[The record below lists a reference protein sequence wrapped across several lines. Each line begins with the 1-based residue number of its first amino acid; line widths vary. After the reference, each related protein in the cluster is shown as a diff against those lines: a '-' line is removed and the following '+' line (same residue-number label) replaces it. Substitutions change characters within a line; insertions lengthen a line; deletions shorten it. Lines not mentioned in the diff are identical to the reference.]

1 MALDRRRIRSAGRT
15 TGSVEITLPVEL
27 QVLEGIE
34 CEVWVRDGVRPE
46 IVLRPNVG
54 VAQALFASLW
64 QQLRLGLQ
72 RVGEIG
78 DFNLSDFN
86 VALLPPR
93 HWYDKP
99 PLSYQDALTLLSRLK
114 EDRGSPR
121 VNNSDAM
128 LRLVTFLAVNAG
140 YRLGLEGRFAMAF
153 GDAVGYLVSGV
164 GSRQDTDFERQVA
177 LSAFGGGEKV
187 VAGEIGSLSFDGR
200 WEEAEEG
207 LERVFAQFR
216 EWQEDPERYEE
227 ARKRWWKAVTR
238 VEIGV
243 SVSTLEEYLQRAES
257 KGSRS

>member
-54 VAQALFASLW
+54 VAQALFAKLW
-64 QQLRLGLQ
+64 QQLRSGLQ

-78 DFNLSDFN
+78 DFDLGDFN

-99 PLSYQDALTLLSRLK
+99 PLSYQDALTVLSRLK
-114 EDRGSPR
+114 ENRGSAQ
-121 VNNSDAM
+121 VTNSDAM

-140 YRLGLEGRFAMAF
+140 YKLGLEGRFAMAF

-164 GSRQDTDFERQVA
+164 GSGQGTDFERDVA

-187 VAGEIGSLSFDGR
+187 VAGQIGSLSLDGR
-200 WEEAEEG
+200 WEEAGEG

-216 EWQEDPERYEE
+216 EWQEDPEQYEE
-227 ARKRWWKAVTR
+227 ARKRWWKAMTR

-243 SVSTLEEYLQRAES
+243 SISTLEEYLQRAKP
-257 KGSRS
+257 KGSKS

>member
-27 QVLEGIE
+27 QSLEGIE
-34 CEVWVRDGVRPE
+34 CEVLVRDGVRPE

-54 VAQALFASLW
+54 VAQALFANLW

-78 DFNLSDFN
+78 DFDPSDFN

-99 PLSYQDALTLLSRLK
+99 PLSYQDALTILSRLK
-114 EDRGSPR
+114 ENRDSAR

-153 GDAVGYLVSGV
+153 GEAVGYLVSGV
-164 GSRQDTDFERQVA
+164 GSGQGTDFERDVA
-177 LSAFGGGEKV
+177 LSAFSGGEKV
-187 VAGEIGSLSFDGR
+187 VAGQIGSLSFDGR
-200 WEEAEEG
+200 WEEAGEG

-216 EWQEDPERYEE
+216 AWQENPEQYEE
-227 ARKRWWKAVTR
+227 ARKRWWKAMTR

-243 SVSTLEEYLQRAES
+243 SISTLEDYLQRA
-257 KGSRS
+257 KSRGPKS

>member
-15 TGSVEITLPVEL
+15 TGSVEITLPVGL

-34 CEVWVRDGVRPE
+34 CEVLVRDGVRPE

-64 QQLRLGLQ
+64 QQLRSGLR

-78 DFNLSDFN
+78 GFDLSDFN

-93 HWYDKP
+93 HWYDNP
-99 PLSYQDALTLLSRLK
+99 PLSYQDALTILSRLK
-114 EDRGSPR
+114 ENRGSAR
-121 VNNSDAM
+121 VNNSDEM
-128 LRLVTFLAVNAG
+128 FRLVTFLAVNAG

-153 GDAVGYLVSGV
+153 GDAVGYLVSGA
-164 GSRQDTDFERQVA
+164 GSGQGTDFEREVA
-177 LSAFGGGEKV
+177 LSAFDSGEKV

-200 WEEAEEG
+200 WEEAGEG
-207 LERVFAQFR
+207 LERVSAQFQ

-227 ARKRWWKAVTR
+227 ARKRWWKAMTR

-243 SVSTLEEYLQRAES
+243 SISTLEEYLERAKS
-257 KGSRS
+257 KGPRS

>member
-1 MALDRRRIRSAGRT
+1 MALERRRIRSAGRT

-34 CEVWVRDGVRPE
+34 CEVLVRDGVRPE
-46 IVLRPNVG
+46 IILRPNVG
-54 VAQALFASLW
+54 VAQALFAKLW

-72 RVGEIG
+72 RVGDIG
-78 DFNLSDFN
+78 DFDLSHFN

-99 PLSYQDALTLLSRLK
+99 PLSYRDALTTLSRLK
-114 EDRGSPR
+114 EKRGSAR
-121 VNNSDAM
+121 ANNSDAM
-128 LRLVTFLAVNAG
+128 FRLVTFLAVNAG
-140 YRLGLEGRFAMAF
+140 YRLGLEGRFAMVF
-153 GDAVGYLVSGV
+153 GDALGYLVSGV
-164 GSRQDTDFERQVA
+164 GSGQGTDFERDVA

-187 VAGEIGSLSFDGR
+187 VAGEIGSLSFDGQ
-200 WEEAEEG
+200 WEEAGEG

-227 ARKRWWKAVTR
+227 ARKRWWKAMTR

-243 SVSTLEEYLQRAES
+243 SISTLEEYLERAKS
-257 KGSRS
+257 KGPKS

>member
-1 MALDRRRIRSAGRT
+1 
-15 TGSVEITLPVEL
+15 VEITLPVEL

-34 CEVWVRDGVRPE
+34 CEVLVRDGVRPE

-54 VAQALFASLW
+54 IAQALFAKLW

-78 DFNLSDFN
+78 DFDLSDFN

-93 HWYDKP
+93 HWYDRP
-99 PLSYQDALTLLSRLK
+99 PLSYQDALTILSRLK
-114 EDRGSPR
+114 EDRGSAR
-121 VNNSDAM
+121 VQDSDAM
-128 LRLVTFLAVNAG
+128 SRLVTFLAVNAG

-164 GSRQDTDFERQVA
+164 GSRQGTDFEREVA
-177 LSAFGGGEKV
+177 LSAFGSGEKV

-200 WEEAEEG
+200 WEEAGEG

-216 EWQEDPERYEE
+216 EWQQDPERYEE

-257 KGSRS
+257 KGPKS

>member
-1 MALDRRRIRSAGRT
+1 MALERRRIRSAGRT

-27 QVLEGIE
+27 QILEGIE
-34 CEVWVRDGVRPE
+34 CEVLVRDGVRPE
-46 IVLRPNVG
+46 IVLRPNVS
-54 VAQALFASLW
+54 VAQALFAKLW

-78 DFNLSDFN
+78 DFDLSHFN

-99 PLSYQDALTLLSRLK
+99 PLSYQDALTVLFHLK
-114 EDRGSPR
+114 ENRDSAL

-128 LRLVTFLAVNAG
+128 SRLVTFLAVNAG
-140 YRLGLEGRFAMAF
+140 YRLGLEGQFAMAF

-164 GSRQDTDFERQVA
+164 GSGQGTDFERNMA

-187 VAGEIGSLSFDGR
+187 VAGEIGSLSFDGH
-200 WEEAEEG
+200 WEEAGEG

-216 EWQEDPERYEE
+216 EWKEDPEGYEE
-227 ARKRWWKAVTR
+227 ARKRWWKAMTR

-243 SVSTLEEYLQRAES
+243 SISTLEEYLQRARS

>member
-46 IVLRPNVG
+46 VVLRPNVG

-72 RVGEIG
+72 RVGEMG
-78 DFNLSDFN
+78 DFDLSDFN

-99 PLSYQDALTLLSRLK
+99 PLSYQDALTILSRLK
-114 EDRGSPR
+114 KNRGSAS

-128 LRLVTFLAVNAG
+128 LRLVTFLAVTAG

-164 GSRQDTDFERQVA
+164 GSRQGTDFEREVV
-177 LSAFGGGEKV
+177 LSAFGSGEKV
-187 VAGEIGSLSFDGR
+187 VAGEISSLSFDGR
-200 WEEAEEG
+200 WEEAGEG

-216 EWQEDPERYEE
+216 EWQENPEEYEE
-227 ARKRWWKAVTR
+227 ARKRWWKAMTR

-243 SVSTLEEYLQRAES
+243 SVSTLEEYLQGAES